1 VTLHRLADALT
12 VCLTAMLMGC
22 AQLPG
27 SGPSREQIERSV
39 PSGPGGAIQVID
51 VDAAVTQQLLGK
63 RRQPLFSEVLES
75 RPAAGLTIG
84 AGDTVEIVIWEA
96 PPATLFGG
104 SLGDVRQPATAR
116 GTTLP
121 EQMVDRDGFVSVPFA
136 GRVQLAGMTPEAAQ
150 QDIEERL
157 RGKAN
162 QPQVLLRVTRNA
174 SAVVTVVGE
183 VSNSTR
189 IPLTAS
195 GERVLDALAAAG
207 GVRQPVGKTTLQLT
221 RGDRFHALPLDLLI
235 RDPRQNVRLLPGDV
249 ITALVQPLSFTALGA
264 TGRNEEISF
273 ETQGLSLVQALAR
286 AGGLVDSRSS
296 PQGVFLFRL
305 EAPDALSWPRSP
317 VARTPAGQV
326 PVVYRFDLR
335 DPASFFTM
343 QSFQV
348 ADKDVLFV
356 SNAPAAEL
364 QKFLNLVFSVAY
376 PVLSTIQLTQ

>member
-1 VTLHRLADALT
+1 VAILSALS
-12 VCLTAMLMGC
+12 LLGC

-27 SGPSREQIERSV
+27 SGPSGSQIEQ
-39 PSGPGGAIQVID
+39 SGQSGASAAIQVVD
-51 VDAAVTQQLLGK
+51 VSPAVAQQLLTH
-63 RRQPLFSEVLES
+63 RRTPLFSDMLEQ
-75 RPAAGLTIG
+75 RAPVGLTIG
-84 AGDTVEIVIWEA
+84 AGDTVEIVVWEA

-104 SLGDVRQPATAR
+104 SPVDVRQPATSR
-116 GTTLP
+116 GATLP
-121 EQMVDRDGFVSVPFA
+121 EQMVDREGFVSVPFA
-136 GRVQLAGMTPEAAQ
+136 GRVKLAGMTPEAAQ
-150 QDIEERL
+150 QQIEERL

-162 QPQVLLRVTRNA
+162 QPQVLLRVIRNA
-174 SAVVTVVGE
+174 SAIVTVVGE
-183 VSNSTR
+183 VANSVR
-189 IPLTAS
+189 MPLTAG

-221 RGDRFHALPLDLLI
+221 RGSRFHALPLDLLI
-235 RDPRQNVRLLPGDV
+235 RDPRQNVQLLPGDV

-273 ETQGLSLVQALAR
+273 ETQGVSLAQALAR

-296 PQGVFLFRL
+296 PQGVFLFRF
-305 EAPDALSWPRSP
+305 EAPNALSWPRTP
-317 VARTPAGQV
+317 VAHTPAGQV

-343 QSFQV
+343 QSFPM